1 MTLIYIIIST
11 VTISLAS
18 LVGIFFIS
26 LRKELLNRIL
36 TSLVTFATGVL
47 LGGAV
52 LHLVPEAFELKVN
65 APLWILVGIILF
77 FILEKFLF
85 WRHCHNGACDI
96 HPVSYLNLIGDGI
109 HNFVDGSV
117 IAAAFVTD
125 IKLGI
130 TISIISLAHEIP
142 QEIGD
147 FGILVYG
154 GFTKAKALFYNLIS
168 AATCILGGILAYFFA
183 AKIENLTGVLIA
195 FAAGNFLYMALVD
208 LLPEF
213 HKTRTAKGSILQFIL
228 FSSGIFF
235 MWLLKLIH

>member
-1 MTLIYIIIST
+1 MTLVYIIIST
-11 VTISLAS
+11 IVISLAS

-26 LRKELLNRIL
+26 LKEQLLDRII

-52 LHLVPEAFELKVN
+52 LHLMPEAFELKVN
-65 APLWILVGIILF
+65 APLWILIGIILF

-85 WRHCHNGACDI
+85 WRHCHDGVCDV
-96 HPVSYLNLIGDGI
+96 HPVTYLNLIGDGI

-125 IKLGI
+125 IKLGV
-130 TISIISLAHEIP
+130 TMSIIAIAHEIP

-147 FGILVYG
+147 FGILVHG
-154 GFTKAKALFYNLIS
+154 GFTKTKALFYNLVS
-168 AATCILGGILAYFFA
+168 AATCILGGIGTFFFA
-183 AKIENLTGVLIA
+183 SKIGNLTGVLIA

-213 HKTRTAKGSILQFIL
+213 HKTRTARGSIMQFIL
-228 FSSGIFF
+228 FASGIFF
-235 MWLLKLIH
+235 MWLLKLVH

>member
-1 MTLIYIIIST
+1 MTLVYIVIST
-11 VTISLAS
+11 VAVSLFS

-26 LRKELLNRIL
+26 LRENLLSKIL
-36 TSLVTFATGVL
+36 TGLVTFAAGVL

-52 LHLVPEAFELKVN
+52 LHLIPEAFELNVN
-65 APLWILVGIILF
+65 APIWILVGIILF

-85 WRHCHNGACDI
+85 WRHCHNGVCDV
-96 HPVSYLNLIGDGI
+96 HPVSYLNLVGDGI
-109 HNFVDGSV
+109 HNFIDGSV

-125 IKLGI
+125 IKLGV
-130 TISIISLAHEIP
+130 TMSIIAIAHEIP

-154 GFTKAKALFYNLIS
+154 GFTKARALFYNLIS
-168 AATCILGGILAYFFA
+168 ATTCILGGILAYFFA
-183 AKIENLTGVLIA
+183 AKVENLTGVLIA

-235 MWLLKLIH
+235 MWLLKLIY